1 MKFTVEYPISAPGY
15 DPSLATGAG
24 VTQVVRAIEECGFDA
39 VAFTEHPAPSKKWL
53 DAGGHDAF
61 DLIGALSYCAAVTE
75 RLRLMTYLLVL
86 PYRNPLLNAKS
97 LATVDQLSGG
107 RLTVVAGT
115 GYLRSEFRSV
125 GVDFDERNELF
136 DEALEVMRGVWSQ
149 HPFSYE
155 GRHFQAHD
163 TAPLP
168 RPVQPGGPPV
178 WIGGNSALSR
188 RRAARCQGWSPL
200 MVTEELA
207 RTTRSPV
214 IADIDRLAT
223 LIAEV
228 REHAAVEQ
236 GPEVGLD
243 FQVQT
248 PASGLMATGG
258 SEEEHR
264 EYLGRLRD
272 AGVTSFVVRPP
283 GDSIEAAVAAL
294 HTYADAFLAK
304 NGHSPQVG

>member
-1 MKFTVEYPISAPGY
+1 MCSCCRT
-15 DPSLATGAG
+15 ATPCSTRRPWPRWTGC
-24 VTQVVRAIEECGFDA
+24 R
-39 VAFTEHPAPSKKWL
+39 
-53 DAGGHDAF
+53 
-61 DLIGALSYCAAVTE
+61 
-75 RLRLMTYLLVL
+75 
-86 PYRNPLLNAKS
+86 
-97 LATVDQLSGG
+97 GG

-136 DEALEVMRGVWSQ
+136 DEALAVMRGVWSE
-149 HPFSYE
+149 HPYSYE

-214 IADIDRLAT
+214 IADLGQLAAR
-223 LIAEV
+223 IAEV
-228 REHAAVEQ
+228 RERAEAEQ
-236 GPEVGLD
+236 GPNVSLD

-248 PASGLMATGG
+248 PASGYMATGG
-258 SEEEHR
+258 SDEEHR
-264 EYLGRLRD
+264 DYLGRLQD

-283 GDSIEAAVAAL
+283 GDSVEVAEAAL
-294 HTYADAFLAK
+294 HSYADAFLDKAT
-304 NGHSPQVG
+304 QVR

>member
-15 DPSLATGAG
+15 DAGLATGPG
-24 VTQVVRAIEECGFDA
+24 VTRIVRAIEERGYDA

-53 DAGGHDAF
+53 DAGGHDAL
-61 DLIGALSYCAAVTE
+61 DVTGALSYCAAVTE
-75 RLRLMTYLLVL
+75 RVRLMTYLLVL
-86 PYRNPLLNAKS
+86 PYRNPLLNAKAM
-97 LATVDQLSGG
+97 ATVDRLSGG

-115 GYLRSEFRSV
+115 GYLRAEFRAV

-136 DEALEVMRGVWSQ
+136 DEALDVMRGAWSQ
-149 HPFSYE
+149 HPHSYE

-163 TAPLP
+163 IAPLP

-214 IADIDRLAT
+214 IADIGQLAAH
-223 LIAEV
+223 IAEV
-228 REHAAVEQ
+228 RERAAAEQ
-236 GPEVGLD
+236 GSDVGLD

-248 PASGLMATGG
+248 PENSYMAAGG
-258 SEEEHR
+258 SVEEHR
-264 EYLGRLRD
+264 DHLGRLQD

-283 GDSIEAAVAAL
+283 GDSIEVAVAAL
-294 HTYADAFLAK
+294 HTYADAFLGTATR
-304 NGHSPQVG
+304 VR